1 MIPNVITFT
10 IKKKKIRLLLLGAF
24 LSLIFGGLELYLFHL
39 LKFGSGKLIMLC
51 LAVVSCFYI
60 IICIRGLIQFRK
72 EHYVGIYISS
82 EGVNDISTG
91 NNIGTILWK
100 DVKEI
105 KIMSELG
112 APQRKYVVL
121 KVHNP
126 TEYIQREI
134 SLSKRRTL
142 ELKLQYYGSPICFS
156 NRALNCTFDQL
167 KDAVFLKYNQY
178 KESIS
183 AETEV

>member
-10 IKKKKIRLLLLGAF
+10 IKKKKISLLILGAF
-24 LSLIFGGLELYLFHL
+24 LAIIFGGLELYLL
-39 LKFGSGKLIMLC
+39 NILKFGTGKLIMLC
-51 LAVVSCFYI
+51 LAIVSCFYLI
-60 IICIRGLIQFRK
+60 VCIGGLIQFKK
-72 EHYVGIYISS
+72 EQFTGIYLSD

-100 DVKEI
+100 DVENI

-112 APQRKYVVL
+112 NPKRKYIVL
-121 KVHNP
+121 KVQNP

-156 NRALNCTFDQL
+156 NRALNCTFDEL
-167 KDAVFLKYNQY
+167 KDAVFVKYNQY
-178 KESIS
+178 KDSTFK
-183 AETEV
+183 A